1 MTPPLSTTVAALIAL
16 LAHGPAL
23 AQSVSQ
29 YAAANAVQIVAPVRE
44 TAIVA
49 GPSAMQITAP
59 VSEAAITAGA
69 KAAGAGEGTEV
80 KFAKPSTEPTATHQ
94 DGIGH
99 FVHTTTIQPIMKVT
113 RHVGEWIA
121 SSSNAAAIA
130 AQNTSQ
136 WIAASSHCVV
146 SAARDTSEWI
156 ASSSNRAV
164 LALQDI
170 EKWAAATAS
179 AARETSDWVVAK
191 SSAAASTAQDTGTWI
206 ATNTS
211 TAASLAI
218 GAASHTFN
226 GLSTMEDWSIS
237 VIKHV
242 ENHLRAD
249 PTSEFSV
256 LLKESGFVLA
266 DVKVGVGM
274 IPELAVT
281 FRHEEDLTPEQL
293 QAFKA
298 KVEAY
303 VKKAPGPVGYFE
315 GMLLR
320 RLLKAGEYSGG
331 MRISEVHVD
340 VFPLPGLEVFFD
352 PFSFEEEQ
360 NKMLADAYD
369 MAKEEKDDLTSLEDR
384 IAKIEAILVT
394 QQDDKKD

>member
-1 MTPPLSTTVAALIAL
+1 MTPPLSTTVAALIAI
-16 LAHGPAL
+16 LANGPAL
-23 AQSVSQ
+23 AQSISQ
-29 YAAANAVQIVAPVRE
+29 YAAANAAQIVAPVAE
-44 TAIVA
+44 TAIAA
-49 GPSAMQITAP
+49 GPSAMHITAP

-69 KAAGAGEGTEV
+69 NAAGAGEGTEV
-80 KFAKPSTEPTATHQ
+80 KFAKPSTEPMATHN

-99 FVHTTTIQPIMKVT
+99 FVHTTTIQPIMKMT
-113 RHVGEWIA
+113 RYVGEWIA
-121 SSSNAAAIA
+121 SSSDAAAIA
-130 AQNTSQ
+130 AKNTSQ

-156 ASSSNRAV
+156 ASSSSAAV

-170 EKWAAATAS
+170 ERWAAASAS
-179 AARETSDWVVAK
+179 AARGTSDWVAAK
-191 SSAAASTAQDTGTWI
+191 SSAAVSTAQDTGTWI
-206 ATNTS
+206 ATSSSAAVNT
-211 TAASLAI
+211 AI
-218 GAASHTFN
+218 DAASHTFS
-226 GLSTMEDWSIS
+226 GFSTMEDWSIS

-266 DVKVGVGM
+266 DVKVGVGV

-281 FRHEEDLTPEQL
+281 FRHEVDLTPEQL

-298 KVEAY
+298 KVDAY
-303 VKKAPGPVGYFE
+303 VSEAPGPVGYFE
-315 GMLLR
+315 GLLLR

-340 VFPLPGLEVFFD
+340 IFPLPGLEVFFD
-352 PFSFEEEQ
+352 PFSIEEEQ
-360 NKMLADAYD
+360 NKMLVDAYD
-369 MAKEEKDDLTSLEDR
+369 MAKEEKGDLKSIEDR